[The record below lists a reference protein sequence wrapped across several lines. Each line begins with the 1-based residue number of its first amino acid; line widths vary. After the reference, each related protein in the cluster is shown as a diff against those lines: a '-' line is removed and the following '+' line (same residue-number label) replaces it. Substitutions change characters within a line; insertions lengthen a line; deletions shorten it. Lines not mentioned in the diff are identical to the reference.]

1 MEQRRDD
8 EISPRVERLLT
19 AQPTAPPEARRV
31 RRRVPVVGTRRESP
45 RYVAIEVEVD
55 AEFAR
60 AYRRP
65 GQYVTLKLD
74 GWPPRFYVVASR
86 PRDERWEFLIDLQG
100 ELGPVLSDL
109 EVGDDLFVSLP
120 EGAGF
125 DPTEAVGRPVALF
138 CTGSGLASMRPLV
151 EYWLERGDRE
161 SPAEI
166 DIFYGERRPDDF
178 CFDAVISQWE
188 GRGVRVHRAAER
200 DDSSKCRHRYVQDAF
215 DADPPPMEGGYVYLS
230 GAPVMTQIV
239 AEKMLNIGV
248 MPSHIKVN
256 I

>member
-1 MEQRRDD
+1 MEQQRDE
-8 EISPRVERLLT
+8 EISARVERLLT

-31 RRRVPVVGTRRESP
+31 RRRFPVVGTRTESP

-86 PRDERWEFLIDLQG
+86 PRDDRWEFLVDLQG
-100 ELGPVLSDL
+100 ELGPVLSEL
-109 EVGDDLFVSLP
+109 EIGDDVFVSLP

-151 EYWLERGDRE
+151 EHWLTGSDRE
-161 SPAEI
+161 RPASV
-166 DIFYGERRPDDF
+166 DLFYGERRPVDF
-178 CFDAVISQWE
+178 CLDEVVSDWE
-188 GRGVRVHRAAER
+188 DRGVRVHRAAEH
-200 DDSSKCRHRYVQDAF
+200 DDSGTCRHRYVQDAF
-215 DADPPPMEGGYVYLS
+215 DADPPEMQGGYAYLS

-239 AEKMLNIGV
+239 AEKMLNVGV